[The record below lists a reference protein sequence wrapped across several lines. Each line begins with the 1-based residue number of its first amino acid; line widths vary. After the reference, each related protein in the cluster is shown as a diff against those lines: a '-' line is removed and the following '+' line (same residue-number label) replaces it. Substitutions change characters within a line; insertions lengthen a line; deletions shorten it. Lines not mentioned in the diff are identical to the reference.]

1 MRKLRAAVVIAAGA
15 LLVAACGGDNSGSSS
30 STTAGGGGGSASTS
44 AGGGASTTVNLTQ
57 GGNVNIEV
65 VTHGQA
71 SDPFWSV
78 VKKGVDDAAKVT
90 GAKVNYSA
98 PDTFD
103 MVKMSQLIDAAVAK
117 KPSGLIVSMPDFDAL
132 KGSLQKATAAK
143 IPIITINSGSDHYK
157 DVGAITHIGQDETIA
172 GQGAGQKLVEAGAKN
187 VVCVNQEVGNA
198 GLDARCNGAKQSIE
212 KGGGKLQVL
221 QVDLKDAAG
230 AQNTIKS
237 KLQSDSSIDAVLALG
252 PTGSTPALAAL
263 KDLGVSGKTKLA
275 TFDLSPA
282 VLDAITA
289 GDMLFAVDQQQYLQG
304 YLAIVFM
311 NLFVT
316 NLNTVGGGMPVLTG
330 PGYVTKDNAAQVKSL
345 SAAGTR

>member
-1 MRKLRAAVVIAAGA
+1 
-15 LLVAACGGDNSGSSS
+15 
-30 STTAGGGGGSASTS
+30 
-44 AGGGASTTVNLTQ
+44 
-57 GGNVNIEV
+57 
-65 VTHGQA
+65 
-71 SDPFWSV
+71 

-117 KPSGLIVSMPDFDAL
+117 KPQGLVVSMPDYNAL
-132 KGSLQKATAAK
+132 KDSLAKAKAAN

-172 GQGAGQKLVEAGAKN
+172 GQGAGLKLADAGAKHLL
-187 VVCVNQEVGNA
+187 CVNQEVGNA

-212 KGGGKLQVL
+212 KAGGKLEVL

-237 KLQSDSSIDAVLALG
+237 KLQSDSSIDSVLALG
-252 PTGSTPALAAL
+252 PTGSSPALAAL
-263 KDLGVSGKTKLA
+263 KDLGQAGKIKLA
-275 TFDLSPA
+275 TFDLSPD
-282 VLDAITA
+282 VLTAIAA

-311 NLFVT
+311 NLFVN
-316 NLNTVGGGMPVLTG
+316 NLNTVGGGQPVLTG
-330 PGYVTKDNAAQVKSL
+330 PGFVEKNNAAQVKSL

>member
-15 LLVAACGGDNSGSSS
+15 LLVAACGGDNKSSSS
-30 STTAGGGGGSASTS
+30 STSAGGGST
-44 AGGGASTTVNLTQ
+44 AGGASTTVNLTQ
-57 GGNVNIEV
+57 GGNVSIEV

-78 VKKGVDDAAKVT
+78 VKKGVDDAAKIT

-117 KPSGLIVSMPDFDAL
+117 KPSGLVVSMPDFAAL
-132 KGSLQKATAAK
+132 KGSLQKATAAG
-143 IPIITINSGSDHYK
+143 IPIITINSGSDHFK

-172 GQGAGQKLVEAGAKN
+172 GAGAGARLAAAGAKN

-198 GLDARCNGAKQSIE
+198 GLDARCNGAKSAIE
-212 KGGGKLQVL
+212 KAGGKLQVL

-237 KLQSDSSIDAVLALG
+237 KLQSDSSVDAVLALG
-252 PTGSTPALAAL
+252 PTGSSPTLAAL
-263 KDLGVSGKTKLA
+263 KDLGSAGKIKLA
-275 TFDLSPA
+275 TFDLSPD
-282 VLDAITA
+282 VLTAIAA

-304 YLAIVFM
+304 YLGIVAM

-316 NLNTVGGGMPVLTG
+316 NLNTVGGGEPILTG
-330 PGYVTKDNAAQVKSL
+330 PGYVTKDNADKVKSL
-345 SAAGTR
+345 AAAGTR

>member
-1 MRKLRAAVVIAAGA
+1 LLAAGA
-15 LLVAACGGDNSGSSS
+15 LVVAACGGDNKGS
-30 STTAGGGGGSASTS
+30 STTTTGGGGGGGS
-44 AGGGASTTVNLTQ
+44 TTVALTQ
-57 GGNVNIEV
+57 GGNVSIEV

-78 VKKGVDDAAKVT
+78 VKKGVDDGAKAV

-117 KPSGLIVSMPDFDAL
+117 KPQGLIVSMPDFDAL
-132 KGSLQKATAAK
+132 KASLQKARDAG
-143 IPIITINSGSDHYK
+143 IPLITINSGSDHYK

-172 GQGAGQKLVEAGAKN
+172 GQGAGEKLVAAGAKN
-187 VVCVNQEVGNA
+187 VICINQEVGNA
-198 GLDARCNGAKQSIE
+198 GLDARCNGAKTAIE

-237 KLQSDSSIDAVLALG
+237 KLQSDSSIDSVLALG
-252 PTGSTPALAAL
+252 PTGASPALAAV
-263 KDLGVSGKTKLA
+263 KDLGQGGKIKLA

-304 YLAIVFM
+304 YLAIISM

-316 NLNTVGGGMPVLTG
+316 NLNTVGGGQPLLTG
-330 PGYVTKDNAAQVKSL
+330 PGFVTKDNAAQVKSL